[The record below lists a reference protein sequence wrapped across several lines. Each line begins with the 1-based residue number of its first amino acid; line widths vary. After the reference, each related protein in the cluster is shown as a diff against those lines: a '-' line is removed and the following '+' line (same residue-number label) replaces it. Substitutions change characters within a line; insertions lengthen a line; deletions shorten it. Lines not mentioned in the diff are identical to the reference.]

1 MVQLRK
7 VGSRRGHELNL
18 AKLTRAQLG
27 ECFLADLQARTRRAG
42 QSLELDEIG
51 EVGKN
56 FGRLRG
62 SSRIDQ
68 RQARMRRADGIGEDA
83 LPRMEGVGA
92 LARESLRGFAARA
105 AFGFGT
111 LHFHQRE
118 ISDGAR
124 PGEFGVLERGVM
136 GRRGGEPRERHD
148 DENEVPQGGGSQSTA
163 WNALLDPAIA
173 EKSPTQ
179 KSLGDI

>member
-1 MVQLRK
+1 MVRRRMADVIVYVVLQL
-7 VGSRRGHELNL
+7 
-18 AKLTRAQLG
+18 
-27 ECFLADLQARTRRAG
+27 
-42 QSLELDEIG
+42 I
-51 EVGKN
+51 
-56 FGRLRG
+56 
-62 SSRIDQ
+62 
-68 RQARMRRADGIGEDA
+68 
-83 LPRMEGVGA
+83 EGVVA

-105 AFGFGT
+105 AFVFGT